1 MRSTCK
7 KKTLKPLC
15 PAHKMKTGLFY
26 GPKPRAHRNIQ
37 NHRTGAWPRFQGSWA
52 GVSPRKPGQAATSAV
67 QWGQA
72 SRPAVS
78 CISHPF
84 QEGLRLLKNGRGGV
98 LGAFQ
103 AVNVVS
109 GVQVARSEDLGPCS
123 WPGPRAQVP
132 AITVPSD
139 RLALASLPAQAR
151 SAPEAAAWGQGSR
164 QCCRAGLKMS
174 TDPALLI
181 MPKWLRTW
189 AAPPGAVIPA

>member
-84 QEGLRLLKNGRGGV
+84 QEGLRLLKVGEEG
-98 LGAFQ
+98 FW
-103 AVNVVS
+103 
-109 GVQVARSEDLGPCS
+109 E
-123 WPGPRAQVP
+123 
-132 AITVPSD
+132 PS
-139 RLALASLPAQAR
+139 RPSMCCYCFKG
-151 SAPEAAAWGQGSR
+151 WGIN
-164 QCCRAGLKMS
+164 S
-174 TDPALLI
+174 TYLFKACQL
-181 MPKWLRTW
+181 T
-189 AAPPGAVIPA
+189 A